1 MRPRASR
8 PSPLRSGNPPEPR
21 PVPRRRIFT
30 SVVCAAL
37 TLLASAAFA
46 QAPAGGAPGQAAP
59 APASV
64 TGVKAADVPN
74 DNGTAI
80 HVEWQG
86 GAAGQE
92 MVVARGRSA
101 NGPFTTIDTVDATAG
116 SFDDGAAPRGQAVF
130 YQLTPLGPGGPGAAL
145 TVGPVTAIAQWFN
158 TQRVNVASF
167 VILFFAFVLFFL
179 WSSRGGR
186 KLFVRR
192 IAGIDAIEEAVGR
205 ATEMGRPV
213 LYVPG
218 VQDIDDIQTM
228 AALVILESV
237 ARTAAQY
244 ETKMIVPTNY
254 PVPFTLAQEMVKNGY
269 LEAGRPEAY
278 DPNSVRYI
286 TSEQFA
292 YVAAINGIILR
303 DRPAA
308 NLYLGPF
315 FAESLILAE
324 TGFSTG
330 AIQVAGTANV
340 HQLPFLVVAC
350 DYTLIG
356 EELYAASAY
365 LSREPKLLSTLKG
378 SDYMKVV
385 IIFLL
390 LLGGAIET
398 TYQLR
403 QPTTA
408 VSVEE
413 SPFKK
418 WFATQ

>member
-1 MRPRASR
+1 M
-8 PSPLRSGNPPEPR
+8 
-21 PVPRRRIFT
+21 
-30 SVVCAAL
+30 
-37 TLLASAAFA
+37 
-46 QAPAGGAPGQAAP
+46 
-59 APASV
+59 
-64 TGVKAADVPN
+64 
-74 DNGTAI
+74 
-80 HVEWQG
+80 
-86 GAAGQE
+86 
-92 MVVARGRSA
+92 
-101 NGPFTTIDTVDATAG
+101 
-116 SFDDGAAPRGQAVF
+116 
-130 YQLTPLGPGGPGAAL
+130 
-145 TVGPVTAIAQWFN
+145 
-158 TQRVNVASF
+158 
-167 VILFFAFVLFFL
+167 
-179 WSSRGGR
+179 
-186 KLFVRR
+186 
-192 IAGIDAIEEAVGR
+192 
-205 ATEMGRPV
+205 
-213 LYVPG
+213 
-218 VQDIDDIQTM
+218 
-228 AALVILESV
+228 
-237 ARTAAQY
+237 AQY

-390 LLGGAIET
+390 LIGGAIET
-398 TYQLR
+398 SYHLTHPATEL
-403 QPTTA
+403 
-408 VSVEE
+408 SVE
-413 SPFKK
+413 SSFKS

>member
-1 MRPRASR
+1 
-8 PSPLRSGNPPEPR
+8 
-21 PVPRRRIFT
+21 
-30 SVVCAAL
+30 L
-37 TLLASAAFA
+37 TLLAGVALAQTPPDSA
-46 QAPAGGAPGQAAP
+46 
-59 APASV
+59 
-64 TGVKAADVPN
+64 KAINIDSGSRPDQRTLLGERVHSAKGADVPN
-74 DNGTAI
+74 DNGKAI
-80 HVEWQG
+80 HLEW
-86 GAAGQE
+86 AAPPNDKSLI
-92 MVVARGRSA
+92 VSRSA
-101 NGPFTTIDTVDATAG
+101 SPNGPFKAIDTVDASGGAY
-116 SFDDGAAPRGQAVF
+116 DDTKAPTGKPV
-130 YQLTPLGPGGPGAAL
+130 YYSLTPIGPGGVGGPSTSFTL
-145 TVGPVTAIAQWFN
+145 GPVTATAQWFN
-158 TQRVNVASF
+158 TQRVNIASF
-167 VILFFAFVLFFL
+167 VILFFAFVLYFL

-269 LEAGRPEAY
+269 IEAGRPEAY

-315 FAESLILAE
+315 FAESLLLAE
-324 TGFSTG
+324 TGFATG

-398 TYQLR
+398 THVLR
-403 QPTTA
+403 QPTSM
-408 VSVEE
+408 SVQD
-413 SPFKK
+413 SSFKQ
-418 WFATQ
+418 WFQTQ

>member
-8 PSPLRSGNPPEPR
+8 PSPIRSGNPPEPR
-21 PVPRRRIFT
+21 PVPRRRTFGFSAFAI
-30 SVVCAAL
+30 L
-37 TLLASAAFA
+37 TLFAGIAFGQTPPDSARA
-46 QAPAGGAPGQAAP
+46 QATP
-59 APASV
+59 V
-64 TGVKAADVPN
+64 TGAHASDVPN
-74 DNGTAI
+74 DNGKTV

-86 GAAGQE
+86 GGAGTNL
-92 MVVARGRSA
+92 VVARGTSA
-101 NGPFTTIDTVDATAG
+101 NGPFTVLDTVSADAGT
-116 SFDDGAAPRGQAVF
+116 FDDASAPRGTPVF
-130 YQLTPLGPGGPGAAL
+130 YSLTPIAPGGTGAPL
-145 TVGPVTAIAQWFN
+145 VVGPVTATAQWFN
-158 TQRVNVASF
+158 KQRVNIASF
-167 VILFFAFVLFFL
+167 VVLFFAFVLFFL

-390 LLGGAIET
+390 LVGAAVET
-398 TYQLR
+398 SYHLTH
-403 QPTTA
+403 PT
-408 VSVEE
+408 VELSVE
-413 SPFKK
+413 SAFKN